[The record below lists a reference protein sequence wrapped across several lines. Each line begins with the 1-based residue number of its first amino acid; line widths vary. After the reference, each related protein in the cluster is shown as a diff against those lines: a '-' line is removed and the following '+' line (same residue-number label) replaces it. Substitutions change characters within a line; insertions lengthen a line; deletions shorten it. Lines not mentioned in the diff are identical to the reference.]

1 MTQLSILLLDT
12 EPCTS
17 NGYITLAI
25 EDALRRHPK
34 VGRVVRAHHGNALR
48 LFVDLGLDTFIAFG
62 SARTHSAILER
73 LAGLAGLSI
82 LWTTEDPYERTS
94 NVAYSAWFDA
104 VFTNDKS
111 SVAAYGGRA
120 RHLPLAASPLF
131 QDFGVQARDESYRYD
146 LLFIGTAWPN
156 RVRSL
161 NRIMSAFA
169 GRLKVKLALPWN
181 SFIGPPELDDP
192 TMLTDWRCGNRDFA
206 RFANRSRIVLTLPRH
221 FSAASDDQTTG
232 STPPPRLFE
241 TALAGG
247 FQLVVSPEPE
257 VEDYYA
263 PGTEIGLCAGDDE
276 AITAIGE
283 MIAAPERRIRMAEAA
298 RARTLRDHLYDHR
311 IDRLLDMS
319 LAHRRESATPA
330 LETRPKTLLN
340 VSHNRLGYGKGGGVE
355 VYQEVLTGLEPDYEV
370 LFLFATK
377 IDGRHALCLE
387 GREVR
392 RFYEHEEIDRT
403 ILTSPPMEQIL
414 GEILIEY
421 RVDLVHFHHLIHMP
435 LSLPVI
441 AKALRG
447 GDRLASA

>member
-131 QDFGVQARDESYRYD
+131 QNFGVQARNESYRYD

-192 TMLTDWRCGNRDFA
+192 TMLTDCDAATGTSPA
-206 RFANRSRIVLTLPRH
+206 SPTG
-221 FSAASDDQTTG
+221 AASSSPCPGISPPHRTTR
-232 STPPPRLFE
+232 PQARPHPE
-241 TALAGG
+241 TVRDRAGG
-247 FQLVVSPEPE
+247 
-257 VEDYYA
+257 
-263 PGTEIGLCAGDDE
+263 GLPTG
-276 AITAIGE
+276 GV
-283 MIAAPERRIRMAEAA
+283 A
-298 RARTLRDHLYDHR
+298 RA
-311 IDRLLDMS
+311 
-319 LAHRRESATPA
+319 
-330 LETRPKTLLN
+330 
-340 VSHNRLGYGKGGGVE
+340 GG
-355 VYQEVLTGLEPDYEV
+355 
-370 LFLFATK
+370 
-377 IDGRHALCLE
+377 
-387 GREVR
+387 
-392 RFYEHEEIDRT
+392 
-403 ILTSPPMEQIL
+403 
-414 GEILIEY
+414 
-421 RVDLVHFHHLIHMP
+421 
-435 LSLPVI
+435 
-441 AKALRG
+441 
-447 GDRLASA
+447 